1 MSKKV
6 DLPAPLGPM
15 RARISPRSRANDTP
29 STSRTPPN
37 ARRTFSTSRTGA
49 RSATLARPQH
59 AEDPARKHKHQGHED
74 DAEHELPVFRV
85 TRHHGVEQLVERG
98 AERRARQRVHAP
110 QQHHHERLHRDRH
123 RQRLGEHAA
132 LEEHEGAAR
141 EPAEEAGDDS
151 RTQKKP
157 MTTAAS
163 AAVTG
168 AAASA
173 TSIGAF
179 AHRTTSAAPYAP
191 RPKAAAWP
199 NETMPPVPIRRWR
212 LAAKSANARISTST
226 QT

>member
-15 RARISPRSRANDTP
+15 SARISPRSRANDTP
-29 STSRTPPN
+29 STARTPPN

-74 DAEHELPVFRV
+74 DAEPELPVFRV

-141 EPAEEAGDDS
+141 EPAEEAGDDEGPPLVRVHVDPDRLRAARVVRS
-151 RTQKKP
+151 EEHTSELQSPCNLVCRLLLEKKKKKKRTIRDHNEY
-157 MTTAAS
+157 TANS
-163 AAVTG
+163 
-168 AAASA
+168 S
-173 TSIGAF
+173 
-179 AHRTTSAAPYAP
+179 
-191 RPKAAAWP
+191 
-199 NETMPPVPIRRWR
+199 
-212 LAAKSANARISTST
+212 